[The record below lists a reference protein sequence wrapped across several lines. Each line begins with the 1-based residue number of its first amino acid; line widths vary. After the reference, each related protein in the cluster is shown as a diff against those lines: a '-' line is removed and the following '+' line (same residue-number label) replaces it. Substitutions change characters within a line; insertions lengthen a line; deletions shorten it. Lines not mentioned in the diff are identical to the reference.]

1 MKRMHKVLMFCLA
14 LFPLAVLMSSCDREP
29 SAVGIVPKPVDLKVH
44 AGHFRL
50 DSAVRIVLQNAA
62 DTNSRMAVNYLN
74 GKIKELLGSPLG
86 IAEKK
91 VRGPRI
97 IVNVDSTLTFHP
109 EGYEMKVA
117 RKRITINARTAQGA
131 FYAFQTLLQ
140 LTPPSAGSPGIQKGM
155 IRIPCVT
162 VKDYPRFSYRGMH
175 LDVCRH
181 FFPVEFILKQLDVM
195 AMYKLNT
202 FHWHLTEDQG
212 WRIEIKKYPLLT
224 QIGSRRTEGEGF
236 EYGGYYT
243 QDDIRKVV
251 KYAQERFIRVIPE
264 IEMPGHALAALAAYP
279 QLSCTGG
286 PFKVRNFWGVE
297 ENVFCAGREETFGF
311 ITDVLTE
318 VAALFPSEYIHIGGD
333 ECPKN
338 RWKNCPRCQER
349 IRQEGLK
356 DEAEL
361 QSYFIKRVEKILLSL
376 GKKMIGWDEILEG
389 GLAPSATVM
398 SWRGEEGGIDAAMQG
413 HDVVMT
419 PGDWVYL
426 DHYQGSPKVEPVAIG
441 GYTTLEE
448 SYNYDPLPEKLPAD
462 KHHFILGCQGNIWTE
477 YMYTPEKVEYM
488 AYPRIIALAEVN
500 WSPKESRN
508 FADFLSRMNNQ
519 FPRLDARGINYHIP
533 LPEGPPEFVAFTDS
547 VTLSFSSSRPV
558 KMVYTTD
565 GSDPSETSQEYT
577 EPLTVRENTVLKIRS
592 VLPSGQMS
600 SVRTIT
606 SEKQTPAVALQVASR
621 PGLRMKS
628 TEGNFIRISDLE
640 NAKNWKEQIIQ
651 NLSVRFN
658 REKPSAAVITG
669 YIEVPETGVYY
680 FSSDNDQV
688 WIAGR
693 LLVNNDGEVKRFSRH
708 DSSIALEKGKHAL
721 KIVFL
726 NNTIGGWP
734 SAWNGLS
741 LQWKK
746 EGEQDYKP
754 VGKEFLSY

>member
-1 MKRMHKVLMFCLA
+1 MKAMRNVLMLCLTM
-14 LFPLAVLMSSCDREP
+14 FAVAFIPSSCDREP
-29 SAVGIVPKPVDLKVH
+29 SVVGIVPEPVDLKVH
-44 AGHFRL
+44 AGHFQL
-50 DSAVRIVLQNAA
+50 DSTVRIVFQRTA
-62 DTNSRMAVNYLN
+62 DPGSRTAVNYLN
-74 GKIKELLGSPLG
+74 GKISEILGSPLV

-97 IVNVDSTLTFHP
+97 IVNIDSTLALHP
-109 EGYEMKVA
+109 EGYELKVA
-117 RKRITINARTAQGA
+117 RKRIVINVKTPQGA

-140 LTPPSAGSPGIQKGM
+140 LMPPDKNSTELHNGIAH
-155 IRIPCVT
+155 IPCVT
-162 VKDYPRFSYRGMH
+162 VKDFPRFSYRGMH

-181 FFPVEFILKQLDVM
+181 FFPVDFILKQLDVM

-224 QIGSRRTEGEGF
+224 QIGSKRTEGEGF

-243 QDDIRKVV
+243 QEDIRKVV
-251 KYAQERFIRVIPE
+251 EYAKERFIRVIPE

-297 ENVFCAGREETFGF
+297 ENVFCAGREETFRF

-318 VAALFPSEYIHIGGD
+318 VADLFPSEYIHIGGD
-333 ECPKN
+333 ECPKD
-338 RWKNCPRCQER
+338 RWKNCPQCQAR

-361 QSYFIKRVEKILLSL
+361 QSYFIKRVEKILLGL

-398 SWRGEEGGIDAAMQG
+398 SWRGEQGGIDAANQS
-413 HDVVMT
+413 HDVIMT

-426 DHYQGSPKVEPVAIG
+426 DHYQGNPKIEPVAIG

-448 SYNYDPLPEKLPAD
+448 TYNYDPLPKELPPD

-477 YMYTPEKVEYM
+477 YMYSPEKVEYM

-500 WSPKESRN
+500 WSPKASRN
-508 FADFLSRMNNQ
+508 FADFLARMNNQ
-519 FPRLDARGINYHIP
+519 FPRLDARGIKYHIP

-547 VTLSFSSSRPV
+547 VTLAFSTTRPV

-565 GSDPSETSQEYT
+565 GSDPAETSQEYA
-577 EPLTVRENTVLKIRS
+577 EPLTFKENTVLKIRS
-592 VLPSGQMS
+592 VLPTGKMS

-606 SEKQTPAVALQVASR
+606 VEKQTPASALQVASR
-621 PGLRMKS
+621 QGLHMKIA
-628 TEGNFIRISDLE
+628 EGNFIHVRDIE
-640 NAKNWKEQIIQ
+640 NVKRWKEQIIQ
-651 NLSVRFN
+651 DLTVRFD
-658 REKPSAAVITG
+658 RQKPSAVVITG
-669 YIEVPETGVYY
+669 YIEVPETGIYY

-688 WIAGR
+688 WIADR
-693 LLVNNDGEVKRFSRH
+693 LLINNDGEVKRFSRH
-708 DSSIALEKGKHAL
+708 DSSIALEKGKHSL

-726 NNTIGGWP
+726 NNIIGGWP
-734 SAWNGLS
+734 SAWNGLR

-746 EGEQDYKP
+746 EGEEDFKT

>member
-1 MKRMHKVLMFCLA
+1 MRKLLMFCLT
-14 LFPLAVLMSSCDREP
+14 LIPFAVLVSTCDREP
-29 SAVGIVPKPVDLKVH
+29 SVVGIVPKPVDLKVH

-50 DSAVRIVLQNAA
+50 DSTVWIVLQNGA
-62 DTNSRMAVNYLN
+62 DTNSRLAVNYLN
-74 GKIKELLGSPLG
+74 RKIKELLGVSLS
-86 IAEKK
+86 IAENK

-97 IVNVDSTLTFHP
+97 IVNIDSSSTLHP
-109 EGYEMKVA
+109 EGYQMKVA
-117 RKRITINARTAQGA
+117 RKRITINATTAQGA

-140 LTPPSAGSPGIQKGM
+140 LMPPSAVSPNYQKGV
-155 IRIPCVT
+155 IRIPCIT

-224 QIGSRRTEGEGF
+224 QIGSKRTEGEGF

-243 QDDIRKVV
+243 QEDIRKVV

-279 QLSCTGG
+279 RFSCTGG

-297 ENVFCAGREETFGF
+297 ENVFCPGKEETFGF
-311 ITDVLTE
+311 IHDILAE
-318 VAALFPSEYIHIGGD
+318 VVALFPSEYIHIGGD

-338 RWKNCPRCQER
+338 RWKNCPLCQAR
-349 IRQEGLK
+349 IKKEGLK
-356 DEAEL
+356 DESEL
-361 QSYFIKRVEKILLSL
+361 QSYFIKRVENILLGF

-413 HDVVMT
+413 HDVIMT
-419 PGDWVYL
+419 PGNWVYL
-426 DHYQGSPKVEPVAIG
+426 DHYQGSSKVEPVAIG

-448 SYNYDPLPEKLPAD
+448 SYTYDPLPEKLPAD
-462 KHHFILGCQGNIWTE
+462 KHHYILGCQGNIWTE

-500 WSPKESRN
+500 WSPKEIRN
-508 FADFLSRMNNQ
+508 YTDFLTRMNNQ
-519 FPRLDARGINYHIP
+519 FPRLDAQGFNYHIP
-533 LPEGPPEFVAFTDS
+533 LPEGPPDFVAFIDS
-547 VTLSFSSSRPV
+547 VTLAFSSTRPV
-558 KMVYTTD
+558 KMMYSTN
-565 GSDPSETSQEYT
+565 GGDPSETSQEYT
-577 EPLTVRENTVLKIRS
+577 EPLTIKENTVLKICS
-592 VLPSGQMS
+592 ILPTSKMS
-600 SVRTIT
+600 NVRTIT
-606 SEKQTPAVALQVASR
+606 VEKQKPTNALQVKSQ
-621 PGLRMKS
+621 PGLLMKF
-628 TEGNFIRISDLE
+628 TEGNFICVSDLE

-651 NLSVRFN
+651 DLSVRFN

-669 YIEVPETGVYY
+669 YLEVPETGVYY

-688 WIAGR
+688 WIANR

-708 DSSIALEKGKHAL
+708 DGSIALEKGKHSL

-726 NNTIGGWP
+726 NNIIGGWP

-746 EGEQDYKP
+746 DGEQEFKP
-754 VGKEFLSY
+754 VGKELLSH